1 MKPICFMIMPYG
13 KKATQAEAGQG
24 VATIDFNALWDHA
37 YAPVIKELGYD
48 PVRADQDVGA
58 LIITQ
63 MIERLYF
70 ADLVL
75 AEMTIPNGNV
85 YYEVGVRH
93 AAREKGCV
101 LLAADWSKQLF
112 DVAQMRAIRYPLSDG
127 DVGEEAA
134 QAIRAAI
141 KPKIEALARGG
152 SPVFDSITGYPSDV
166 DKSQASTMKEAMA
179 DSAALQGRARAI
191 RAQALS
197 ARMPAAK
204 ALANEICQPPMT
216 ASAALVV
223 IRLLKQLADSEDD
236 WTWLTGFLATL
247 PEDIASLEE
256 VRETNAFA
264 LANAG
269 KPIEAIARL
278 EALMALSGPT
288 PERLGLLGGRY
299 KRLAAKA
306 AAPAERLAYLNKS
319 IDAYERGMEI
329 DLNQYYCASN
339 LSALYLQRSRKGDRE
354 RAVAV
359 SHVVLAAC
367 ERARKRNEADE
378 WLRPTLLGAAFDVGD
393 ADKAQD
399 LAFEVLDQGPARW
412 KLASVIGDLE
422 PRLLH
427 VEDPDLKTS
436 LTAVRRPSRWPSTN
450 AGFPKSG
457 RRFSDQ
463 NPAYTKR
470 SEQVRVGSP
479 MRTCLDRANTGAG
492 TLPGS
497 PAGAVDTA

>member
-13 KKATQAEAGQG
+13 KKPAQAEAGQG
-24 VATIDFNALWDHA
+24 ITTIDFNALWDRA
-37 YAPVIKELGYD
+37 YAPMIKELGYN

-93 AAREKGCV
+93 AARKQGCV

-112 DVAQMRAIRYPLSDG
+112 DIVQMRTIRYPLADG
-127 DVGEEAA
+127 DVGEAAA

-152 SPVFDSITGYPSDV
+152 SPVFESIKGYPSDV
-166 DKSQASTMKEAMA
+166 DEADASTMKEAMA
-179 DSAALQGRARAI
+179 EIAAFQGRI
-191 RAQALS
+191 RAVRAQPLS
-197 ARMPAAK
+197 QRMPAAK
-204 ALANEICQPPMT
+204 ALADEACKPPTT
-216 ASAALVV
+216 APAALAV
-223 IRLLKQLADSEDD
+223 IRLLKDSADTADD
-236 WTWLTGFLATL
+236 WTWLIAFVAQL
-247 PEDIASLEE
+247 PADIASLEE

-269 KPIEAIARL
+269 KLIEAIAKL
-278 EALMALSGPT
+278 EELMILSAPT

-306 AAPAERLAYLNKS
+306 ATPAERLACLNKS

-329 DLNQYYCASN
+329 DLNKYYCSSN
-339 LSALYLQRSRKGDRE
+339 LPRLYLQRNRKGDRE

-359 SHVVLAAC
+359 SQIVVAAC
-367 ERARKRNEADE
+367 ERAKKRKEADE
-378 WLRPTLLGAAFDVGD
+378 WLRPTLLGAAFDAGD
-393 ADKAQD
+393 ADKAEE
-399 LAFEVLDQGPARW
+399 LATEVSAEGAARW
-412 KLASVIGDLE
+412 KLATTMSDLE
-422 PRLLH
+422 STVLL
-427 VEDPDLKTS
+427 VQDPDTKNRLTTVLETLKT
-436 LTAVRRPSRWPSTN
+436 AV
-450 AGFPKSG
+450 A
-457 RRFSDQ
+457 
-463 NPAYTKR
+463 
-470 SEQVRVGSP
+470 
-479 MRTCLDRANTGAG
+479 
-492 TLPGS
+492 
-497 PAGAVDTA
+497 

>member
-24 VATIDFNALWDHA
+24 VATIDFNALWDRA

-112 DVAQMRAIRYPLSDG
+112 DVAQMRTIRYPLADG
-127 DVGEEAA
+127 DVGEAAA

-141 KPKIEALARGG
+141 KPKIEALAKGG
-152 SPVFDSITGYPSDV
+152 SPIFESIKGYPSDV
-166 DKSQASTMKEAMA
+166 DEADASTMKEAMA
-179 DSAALQGRARAI
+179 DIAAFQGRI
-191 RAQALS
+191 RAVRAEPLS
-197 ARMPAAK
+197 QRMPAAK
-204 ALANEICQPPMT
+204 ALADEACQPPTT
-216 ASAALVV
+216 APTALAV
-223 IRLLKQLADSEDD
+223 IRLLKDSADTADD
-236 WTWLTGFLATL
+236 WTWLTNFVARL
-247 PEDIASLEE
+247 PADVASLEE

-269 KPIEAIARL
+269 KPIEAIAKL
-278 EALMALSGPT
+278 EELMTLSGPT

-306 AAPAERLAYLNKS
+306 ATPAERLVYLNKS

-329 DLNQYYCASN
+329 DLNQYYCSSN
-339 LSALYLQRSRKGDRE
+339 LPRLYLQRNRKGDQE

-359 SHVVLAAC
+359 SQVVVAAC
-367 ERARKRNEADE
+367 ERAKKRKEADE
-378 WLRPTLLGAAFDVGD
+378 WLRPTLLGAAFDAGD
-393 ADKAQD
+393 ADKAEE
-399 LAFEVLDQGPARW
+399 LATEVLAEGAARW
-412 KLASVIGDLE
+412 KLATMMSDLE
-422 PRLLH
+422 STVLL
-427 VEDPDLKTS
+427 VQDPDTKNRLTTVLETLKT
-436 LTAVRRPSRWPSTN
+436 AV
-450 AGFPKSG
+450 A
-457 RRFSDQ
+457 
-463 NPAYTKR
+463 
-470 SEQVRVGSP
+470 
-479 MRTCLDRANTGAG
+479 
-492 TLPGS
+492 
-497 PAGAVDTA
+497 